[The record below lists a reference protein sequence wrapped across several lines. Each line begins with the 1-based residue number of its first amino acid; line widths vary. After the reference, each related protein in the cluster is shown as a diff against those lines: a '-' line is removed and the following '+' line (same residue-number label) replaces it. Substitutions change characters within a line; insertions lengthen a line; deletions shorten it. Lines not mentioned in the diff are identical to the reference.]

1 MYKKK
6 WLDILL
12 WEICHVKINSAVMKL
27 SLALPFLLMATLH
40 VNASVLAQEVTL
52 KKRGVKLDHV
62 LRELQKQSGYN
73 ILFDQRIIPKSAT
86 VNVHYENVQ
95 LNKVLDELLV
105 PFGIKY
111 KQAGKNIVLN
121 KDATTSPETI
131 QINPQQ
137 PSVRGTVRDATGS
150 PISGVTVSLT
160 NGRGDGVQTAED
172 GTFSISAR
180 SQDKLTFSYVGKE
193 PITITVGDKRELTI
207 VLKDQMMMM
216 DEMVVVAYGQQKK
229 RNLTGSVASVGSEE
243 IEKTTLQDP
252 ISILQGRAPGVQI
265 TANSG
270 SPGGEMT
277 IRVRG
282 NSSLNSGNN
291 PLFVVDGVP
300 IESNSLSS
308 LNGTENFGL
317 NPLADINPGDISSI
331 EILKDAASTAI
342 YGSRAA
348 NGVVLITTK
357 RGAEGKAQ
365 ITANFM
371 SGVSN
376 ITRHLSVLN
385 AAQYRS
391 AVIDSYL
398 NMDNPEEPFWTVL
411 DSLNPSNNGDV
422 DWQRELLRSAG
433 QYKIDLAVRGG
444 NDKVQYAWSNSY
456 LDQDGII
463 INNNYKRI
471 TSRLN
476 VDFKI
481 SDRLK
486 IGQSLA
492 YTNATN
498 NRINAGGTGNLSVIR
513 ELLVRPPV
521 MSMYFPDGSLNGY
534 QLGRR
539 NPVGIAMHA
548 THYNK
553 SHRLIGS
560 EYLEYEILD
569 GLSFRSNLHFDLI
582 TMKEDEFMPSILDY
596 REGYN
601 TGAVRSTN
609 NITWSNENILRYNKV
624 FANDHNFGAL
634 LGFSLQDW
642 RFERTGLNG
651 MFFPSDDIRT
661 LNAASVISNKDSEG
675 ADINTV
681 GESAMLSYFGRTSYD
696 YKGKYLAEVNLRVDG
711 SSRFGRDKRF
721 GFFPSASAGWRFT
734 DEPFFEGLRSVMN
747 DGKIRF
753 SMGSTGNHAI
763 GNYTSQGEF
772 LVGVNY
778 LDFSGAAPTVMPNSS
793 LTWETTV
800 QYNAGLDLSFLAN
813 RITLNADYY
822 VKNTHDLLYA
832 VPIPTTTGFGVI
844 TQNIGDIQNKG
855 VEFLLSTKNLVGDFG
870 WSTNFNI
877 SANRNHIVSLP
888 ESLLTNG
895 YIQNGTF
902 HILREGQPIGT
913 FYGWRFDGVYA
924 RDEDNVNG
932 VTYGSA
938 SGRAFQGGDPI
949 WHDLNEDGVI
959 NDDDRQIIGNAE
971 PTFFGG
977 ISNDFSYKNFS
988 LNVLFQFSYGN
999 DIYSEINHQ
1008 RNAIVRYNNLST
1020 DALRRWREQGDVTDY
1035 PRPVRDDPM
1044 QSESRV
1050 QSRWVEDGSYIR
1062 LKNLN
1067 LRYRFPSTWVS
1078 RIGIRSLD
1086 AFVTGTNLITWT
1098 KYTGFDPDVNSYSG
1112 LRVGVDEGSY
1122 PQSRTFIFGLNIGL

>member
-1 MYKKK
+1 MYKKN
-6 WLDILL
+6 WLGILL
-12 WEICHVKINSAVMKL
+12 WELCRVKTNPVVMKL
-27 SLALPFLLMATLH
+27 SLALPFLLAATLQ
-40 VNASVLAQEVTL
+40 VSASAIGQEVTL
-52 KKRGVKLDHV
+52 QRKNVKLDYV

-73 ILFDQRIIPKSAT
+73 ILFDQRIIPESAR
-86 VNVHYENVQ
+86 VNVNYKNVHINQ
-95 LNKVLDELLV
+95 VLNEVLA

-111 KQAGKNIVLN
+111 RQTGKNIVLN
-121 KDATTSPETI
+121 KEATPKPSTTSVTK
-131 QINPQQ
+131 QQ
-137 PSVRGTVRDATGS
+137 TPIRGTVRGADGL
-150 PISGVTVSLT
+150 PIAGVTVRRNEGASDGALT
-160 NGRGDGVQTAED
+160 GQDGA
-172 GTFSISAR
+172 FSIVAGP
-180 SQDKLTFSYVGKE
+180 QDRLTFSYVGKE
-193 PITITVGDKRELTI
+193 PVTVTVGNQSQLQIILR
-207 VLKDQMMMM
+207 DQTVMM
-216 DEMVVVAYGQQKK
+216 DEMVIVAYGQQRK
-229 RNLTGSVASVGSEE
+229 RNLTGSVVSVGSDE

-265 TANSG
+265 TSNSG
-270 SPGGEMT
+270 APGGEMT

-282 NSSLNSGNN
+282 NSSLNAGNN

-317 NPLADINPGDISSI
+317 NPLADINPDDIASI

-371 SGVSN
+371 TGVSN

-385 AAQYRS
+385 ASQYRA
-391 AVIDSYL
+391 AVLDSYF
-398 NMDNPEEPFWTVL
+398 NMDNPEEPFWTIL
-411 DSLNPSNNGDV
+411 DSLNPSNNGDI

-433 QYKIDLAVRGG
+433 QYKVDLAVRGG
-444 NDKVQYAWSNSY
+444 TDKVQYAWSNSY

-463 INNNYKRI
+463 ISNNYKRI

-476 VDFKI
+476 VDFKV

-498 NRINAGGTGNLSVIR
+498 NRINAGGVGNLSVIR

-560 EYLEYEILD
+560 EYLEYKILE

-601 TGAVRSTN
+601 TGGVRSTN
-609 NITWSNENILRYNKV
+609 NITWSNENILRYDKV
-624 FANDHNFGAL
+624 FASDHNFGAL

-642 RFERTGLNG
+642 RFERTGLDG

-661 LNAASVISNKDSEG
+661 INAASVISQKDG
-675 ADINTV
+675 NGLDINTV
-681 GESAMLSYFGRTSYD
+681 GESAMLSYFGRASYD
-696 YKGKYLAEVNLRVDG
+696 YKGRYLAEVNLRADG
-711 SSRFGRDKRF
+711 SSRFGRDRRF

-734 DEPFFEGLRSVMN
+734 DEAFLEGIQGVMN

-753 SMGSTGNHAI
+753 SVGSTGNHAI

-772 LVGVNY
+772 LVGLNY
-778 LDFSGAAPTVMPNSS
+778 LDFSGAAPSVMPNSGLS
-793 LTWETTV
+793 WETTV
-800 QYNAGLDLSFLAN
+800 QYNAGLDLAFLAN
-813 RITLNADYY
+813 RVTLTADYY

-855 VEFLLSTKNLVGDFG
+855 VEFLLSTKNLVGNFS

-877 SANRNHIVSLP
+877 SANRNKIVSLP

-895 YIQNGTF
+895 YIQNGTY

-924 RDEDNVNG
+924 RDEDNVRG
-932 VTYGSA
+932 VTNGA
-938 SGRAFQGGDPI
+938 TGPTFRGGDPI
-949 WHDLNEDGVI
+949 WHDI
-959 NDDDRQIIGNAE
+959 NDDGIINNDDRQIIGNAE

-977 ISNDFSYKNFS
+977 LSSDFSYKNFS

-1008 RNAIVRYNNLST
+1008 RNTIVRYNNLST
-1020 DALRRWREQGDVTDY
+1020 DALRRWRQQGDVTDY

-1050 QSRWVEDGSYIR
+1050 QSRWVEDGSYVR

-1067 LRYRFPSTWVS
+1067 LRYRFSPTLVS

-1098 KYTGFDPDVNSYSG
+1098 RYSGFDPDVNSYSG